1 MNIRKHLKRL
11 FLASTALFW
20 ASCGDDANSSSPTVA
35 PETNIPSDSAETIV
49 PSDPL
54 QQNETDKTDS
64 IPSDSIPSDSVL
76 SDSIPSDSVPSDSV
90 LSDSIPSDSV
100 PSASSQCHEAEK
112 IHKKLFNP
120 RIMDNPVTYATYDA
134 DGDAQVE
141 TYILIEKY
149 LDENDLSISRN
160 ELYKQA
166 PECLTNM
173 LDTLDQPYSAYGTL
187 VSHDSV
193 ATKFV
198 CDDGTTYVNEEYL
211 NYQKDLKQ
219 YEENTAI
226 YNETYNKVK
235 EERVAELQKQLD
247 DCISHPEETEE
258 D

>member
-1 MNIRKHLKRL
+1 MNIRKCLQRL

-20 ASCGDDANSSSPTVA
+20 ASCSDDSNSSSPTVA
-35 PETNIPSDSAETIV
+35 PETNIPSDSTTQNA
-49 PSDPL
+49 PSDSL
-54 QQNETDKTDS
+54 QRNETDKVDS
-64 IPSDSIPSDSVL
+64 IPNESPS
-76 SDSIPSDSVPSDSV
+76 P
-90 LSDSIPSDSV
+90 
-100 PSASSQCHEAEK
+100 QCHEADK
-112 IHKKLFNP
+112 INKELFNP
-120 RIMDNPVTYATYDA
+120 RIMDNPVTYATYSA
-134 DGDAQVE
+134 DGAAQIK

-235 EERVAELQKQLD
+235 EERVAELKKQMD

>member
-64 IPSDSIPSDSVL
+64 IL
-76 SDSIPSDSVPSDSV
+76 SDSIPSDSV

-112 IHKKLFNP
+112 INKELFNP

-134 DGDAQVE
+134 DAHAQIE

-235 EERVAELQKQLD
+235 EERVAELKKQMD

>member
-20 ASCGDDANSSSPTVA
+20 ASCGDDANSSSPTVI

-49 PSDPL
+49 PSDSLQQNGTDKVDSVPSDSTTESAPSDTL
-54 QQNETDKTDS
+54 QQNEPDK
-64 IPSDSIPSDSVL
+64 V
-76 SDSIPSDSVPSDSV
+76 DSV

-100 PSASSQCHEAEK
+100 PSASPQCHEADK
-112 IHKKLFNP
+112 IHKEYFNP
-120 RIMDNPVTYATYDA
+120 RIKDNPVTYATDDA
-134 DGDAQVE
+134 ESDAQIE
-141 TYILIEKY
+141 TYTLIENY
-149 LDENDLSISRN
+149 LKENNLDISRY
-160 ELYKQA
+160 ELHKQA
-166 PECLTNM
+166 PECLTYM
-173 LDTLDQPYSAYGTL
+173 LDTLEQPYCAYGTP
-187 VSHDSV
+187 VSFDSV

-211 NYQKDLKQ
+211 NYQKELKQ

-235 EERVAELQKQLD
+235 EERVVELKKQMD